1 MNAIHKAKEIK
12 LEKSMNANKTK
23 EIKLQNSMKKLK
35 KLNLKNPRLS

>member
-23 EIKLQNSMKKLK
+23 EIKLQNSM
-35 KLNLKNPRLS
+35 NKNNKNKRN